1 MASKMYGNLVRRAF
15 NGEVDWD
22 THTIKV
28 ALVGSGYSPNQD
40 THQTWSDVVANEV
53 GAGTAPAG
61 YTNGGAALS
70 GKTIQYD
77 AASNTTVLDADDV
90 TWANSTITARY
101 AVIYDDN
108 GAGDTDKVLL
118 GYVDFGVDQ
127 ASTNGNFTITWDA
140 SGIFRFTVA

>member
-1 MASKMYGNLVRRAF
+1 MASKMYGNLVLRAF
-15 NGEVDWD
+15 NGEVDYD
-22 THTIKV
+22 THAIKV
-28 ALVGSGYSPNQD
+28 ALVGSGYAPNQD
-40 THQTWSDVVANEV
+40 AHQTWADVKSNEV
-53 GAGTAPAG
+53 AGTG
-61 YTNGGAALS
+61 YVAGGATLS